1 MNITA
6 KLFYEAKF
14 FIIFT
19 WPEQFGN
26 KIQFLILSFSNLI
39 KNYLTKSLVKVG
51 GIEIGLSKIQKS
63 YDRIE
68 WNRIESIKI

>member
-1 MNITA
+1 MKQNSP
-6 KLFYEAKF
+6 LFLLG
-14 FIIFT
+14 
-19 WPEQFGN
+19 QNNFGN

-68 WNRIESIKI
+68 WNRIEHTA